1 MLSDLGQ
8 LEQRARHLYAPS
20 MTSQSNG
27 RVIHQCELVIDEMAE
42 ARARMRARLAP
53 LAQAVFYFVAD
64 LCLLP
69 NVIAQ
74 WAKQWREG

>member
-8 LEQRARHLYAPS
+8 LEQRARHLYAPA

-27 RVIHQCELVIDEMAE
+27 RTIHQCELVRDEMAE

-53 LAQAVFYFVAD
+53 LAVAVFYFVAD

-69 NVIAQ
+69 NVIVQ
-74 WAKQWREG
+74 WARQWRAG

>member
-1 MLSDLGQ
+1 MLSDLEQ
-8 LEQRARHLYAPS
+8 LEQRARHLYAPA

-27 RVIHQCELVIDEMAE
+27 RTVHQCELVIDEMAE

-53 LAQAVFYFVAD
+53 LAVAVFYFVAD

-69 NVIAQ
+69 NVIVQ
-74 WAKQWREG
+74 WAKQWRAG